1 MKRRQFLK
9 LTSAVGLQQIIS
21 PGASAQTGPRPAVNR
36 IVFVHGIAQ
45 QNLDPNGLKATWIES
60 LRRGATSAGLK
71 VPDNLDIQ
79 LPYYGNVL
87 YKFTSGVPTTAD
99 VQARGDDQADLD
111 FLSFEA
117 AAADQMR
124 AKAGISDQTIDDL
137 YSSNPQQGSDP
148 QQRGPQNWRWVQAI
162 VRSIDKFGFGISGST
177 IEAFLRDVYL
187 YTNRAGVRDQ
197 IDGIVKAALT
207 EEPTVVVAH
216 SLGSVVA
223 YNVLRTDTRKL
234 HVPLLVTLGCP
245 LAIRAVR
252 DQLVPIGFPKPA
264 VETWNNA
271 FDPRDIVALNPL
283 DAANFPVLPAVTNFN
298 QVKNHT
304 DNRHGIDG
312 YLDDMT
318 VARWILDALV

>member
-1 MKRRQFLK
+1 MQRRHFLQMA
-9 LTSAVGLQQIIS
+9 SAVGLQQFIG
-21 PGASAQTGPRPAVNR
+21 PGASAQTAPPPAVNR

-45 QNLDPNGLKATWIES
+45 QNLDPVTLKNTWIEG
-60 LRRGATSAGLK
+60 LRRGATAAGLK
-71 VPDNLDIQ
+71 LPDNLDIQ
-79 LPYYGNVL
+79 LPYYGDVL

-99 VQARGDDQADLD
+99 VQARGDDNADLD
-111 FLSFEA
+111 FLAFEA
-117 AAADQMR
+117 AAAEQMR
-124 AKAGISDQTIDDL
+124 AKAGISDQAVDDL
-137 YSSNPQQGSDP
+137 YSSNQGADP

-162 VRSIDKFGFGISGST
+162 VRSIDKFGFGVSGST

-197 IDGIVKAALT
+197 IDAIVKAALT

-234 HVPLLVTLGCP
+234 RVPLLVTVGCP
-245 LAIRAVR
+245 LAIRAIR

-264 VETWNNA
+264 VATWSNA

-283 DAANFPVLPAVTNFN
+283 DAANFPVAPAVTNFN

-312 YLDDMT
+312 YLDDAT
-318 VARWILDALV
+318 VARWILGGLG